1 MGPSG
6 RAPRW
11 PMDGDVRASRI
22 VSSVALALVGA
33 LAAAGCRVVRED
45 APAGLSAAR
54 PVKLD
59 VRRTWEIVRG
69 DEALGLVLELV
80 ADAQPGQPTARCF
93 SVRNTLG
100 QELGRIDG
108 LGRAWRHE
116 LFASEPAWVGSGTL
130 AEGAAAILGGD
141 GPVALVER

>member
-1 MGPSG
+1 MQVDVQRSG
-6 RAPRW
+6 
-11 PMDGDVRASRI
+11 I
-22 VSSVALALVGA
+22 VSSVALVLVGA
-33 LAAAGCRVVRED
+33 IAGSCRVVSEE
-45 APAGLSAAR
+45 APAGLLAAR

-59 VRRTWEIVRG
+59 VRRTWEMVRAG
-69 DEALGLVLELV
+69 ESLGHVLELA
-80 ADAQPGQPTARCF
+80 ADARVGQPSARCF

-130 AEGAAAILGGD
+130 AEGAAAILGCD
-141 GPVALVER
+141 APIELVERGVAR

>member
-1 MGPSG
+1 
-6 RAPRW
+6 
-11 PMDGDVRASRI
+11 MDGDVRAPRI
-22 VSSVALALVGA
+22 VSSVALALLGA
-33 LAAAGCRVVRED
+33 WGAGGCRVVRED
-45 APAGLSAAR
+45 APAGLLAAR

-69 DEALGLVLELV
+69 DETLGRVVEL
-80 ADAQPGQPTARCF
+80 AAQAQRGQPAARCF
-93 SVRNTLG
+93 SVRNMLG

-116 LFASEPAWVGSGTL
+116 LFASEPAWVGSGTV
-130 AEGAAAILGGD
+130 AEGVAAILGGD

>member
-1 MGPSG
+1 MV
-6 RAPRW
+6 A
-11 PMDGDVRASRI
+11 DVRHSRI
-22 VSSVALALVGA
+22 VSSVALVLLGASVG
-33 LAAAGCRVVRED
+33 GCRVVSEE
-45 APAGLSAAR
+45 APAGLLAAR

-59 VRRTWEIVRG
+59 VRRTWAIVSAG
-69 DEALGLVLELV
+69 ESLGQVVELA
-80 ADAQPGQPTARCF
+80 ADARDGQPAARCF

-130 AEGAAAILGGD
+130 AEGAAAILASD
-141 GPVALVER
+141 APVELVELGAAR